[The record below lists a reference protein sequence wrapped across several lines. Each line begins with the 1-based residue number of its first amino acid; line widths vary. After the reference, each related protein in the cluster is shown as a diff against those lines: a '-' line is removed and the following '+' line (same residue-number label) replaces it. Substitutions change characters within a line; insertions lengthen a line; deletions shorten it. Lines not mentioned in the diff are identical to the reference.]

1 MKHVSLLIKPASS
14 LCNLR
19 CRYCFYHDIADVR
32 SVKSYGRMSLSTAER
47 LIRSAFEAV
56 SPGGSIQFAFQGG
69 EPTLAGLPFFRSF
82 LELEARYAVPGVQVF
97 HSIQTNGTLL
107 DEDWAGFLRR
117 HNFLVGL
124 SIDGPKDIHDLHRV
138 DGEGNGTWNRVTQA
152 LRLLQKHHVEVNLLC
167 VVTGTCA
174 KRPQKVYRALQKLGV
189 PYLQFIACLDPL
201 EGERGGASYS
211 LTPALYGR
219 FLCGLFDAWYLDWKA
234 GHYTSVRLFD
244 DYIHLLLGRP
254 PGTCATAGQCG
265 SYLVAEGDGSLY
277 PCDFYVLDGWKLGE
291 AGSCTLEEA
300 SRSPLARRILDEGR
314 QRPPACRTCSWFSL
328 CRGGCKRD
336 WRTVNGAAENY
347 YCESFRAFFS
357 HAYPRLCEI
366 ARAELRAG
374 HPGL

>member
-19 CRYCFYHDIADVR
+19 CRYCFYHDIASVR
-32 SVKSYGRMSLSTAER
+32 DVKSYGVMTPATAER
-47 LIRSAFEAV
+47 LIRSAFAAV

-82 LELEARYAVPGVQVF
+82 LELEARCAVPGVRVF

-107 DEDWAGFLRR
+107 DEEWAAFL
-117 HNFLVGL
+117 HQNGFLVGL
-124 SIDGPKDIHDLHRV
+124 SVDGPRDLHDLYRV
-138 DGEGNGTWNRVTQA
+138 DAEGKGTWSRATQA
-152 LRLLQKHHVEVNLLC
+152 LRLLQKHRVEVNLLC

-174 KRPQKVYRALQKLGV
+174 KRPQMVYRALQKLGV

-201 EGERGGASYS
+201 EGERGGAPYS

-219 FLCGLFDAWYLDWKA
+219 FLCGLFDAWYLDWKN
-234 GHYTSVRLFD
+234 GRYTSIRLFD

-254 PGTCATAGQCG
+254 AGTCATAGQCG
-265 SYLVAEGDGSLY
+265 RYLVAEGDGSLY

-291 AGSCTLEEA
+291 IGSCSLEQA
-300 SRSPLARRILDEGR
+300 SRSPLACRFLEEGQ
-314 QRPPACRTCSWFSL
+314 QRPPACRECTWFSL

-336 WRTVNGAAENY
+336 WHTVNGAAENY
-347 YCESFRAFFS
+347 FCEAFRTFFS

-366 ARAELRAG
+366 ARAERRAEQF
-374 HPGL
+374 GL